1 MSAFS
6 TRIRRGL
13 DRTGVV
19 LSTLCVVHCVS
30 GLVLVTVL
38 GLGGGML
45 LNPRIHEI
53 GLALAVVI
61 GGFGLGMGAL
71 RHRRPQVLA
80 AGCAGLALMALGLVV
95 PDGPVEAGITI
106 LGVLLLAS
114 AHLRNLRHAA

>member
-1 MSAFS
+1 MSVFS

-13 DRTGVV
+13 DRMGVV

-38 GLGGGML
+38 GLGGGVL

-61 GGFGLGMGAL
+61 GGIGLGMGAR
-71 RHRRPQVLA
+71 RHRRPEVLA
-80 AGCAGLALMALGLVV
+80 AGCAGLVLMALGLVV
-95 PDGPVEAGITI
+95 PDGPAEAGITI

-114 AHLRNLRHAA
+114 AHLRNLRHTA